1 MNRQDV
7 EELIISQEDEFFFT
21 GGVTEELIHEIEKEL
36 NVQLPESYKWFLSQ
50 YGYGGINGVLI
61 QGVGLDKSLQVVNTT
76 LSLREYGLPNN
87 LVVIENIDEYVYCFN
102 LLKSR
107 LPAGKISTSVALL
120 ETDLLPSHNGKTVA
134 VHPLVGKL
142 PLTFL

>member
-1 MNRQDV
+1 M
-7 EELIISQEDEFFFT
+7 SFFFT

-87 LVVIENIDEYVYCFN
+87 LVVIENIDEYVYCFDTAQMNNNECPIIDWDQASGIGKKHYKN
-102 LLKSR
+102 LYNYLYER
-107 LPAGKISTSVALL
+107 FNDAIENL
-120 ETDLLPSHNGKTVA
+120 
-134 VHPLVGKL
+134 
-142 PLTFL
+142 